1 MHGVLRDLH
10 LDLQAEAQVGG
21 RCSSGWCWKRDP
33 SEPAEEVGLHSVGC
47 ERVLKIWE
55 SG

>member
-10 LDLQAEAQVGG
+10 LDLEAEAQAGG

-47 ERVLKIWE
+47 ERVPKIWE